1 MPINILKFSKPSILT
16 LLFISLLILPC
27 THSDVIS
34 EEAKERIGYDI
45 EERYYIDDQIN
56 LTYDIKSLGLKIA
69 RLDFEV
75 NFGEA
80 KYFSN
85 ATVQTQGIGDFFSN
99 SIWTFSSRGTLS
111 KNDIQ
116 PKFYNN
122 HIETKKG
129 VGHVSIVYRNDKHNI
144 LARPEIN
151 DEKLIRLHE
160 GLNAQT
166 IDPIS
171 SMIEMSM
178 YHNHDICTGEWDV
191 TDGRRIF
198 SIEFTQLKEQKIC
211 SAKFIPLIGFSDK
224 EMKKYEEEPVPFFL
238 IDLLKITIRGE
249 FVFLIPISINASE
262 GISGSIDL
270 VDLLINGESIDF

>member
-1 MPINILKFSKPSILT
+1 MKFIIFKLPLQPTFTFFMTSIILWFNMYS
-16 LLFISLLILPC
+16 
-27 THSDVIS
+27 VAVG
-34 EEAKERIGYDI
+34 EEIKDRFEYDI
-45 EERYYIDDQIN
+45 EERYFIDDQIN

-80 KYFSN
+80 QYFSN
-85 ATVQTQGIGDFFSN
+85 ATVQTQGIGDLFSN

-129 VGHVSIVYRNDKHNI
+129 VGHVSIVYRNGKHNI
-144 LARPEIN
+144 LARPEIK
-151 DEKLIRLHE
+151 DEKLIRLYDQ
-160 GLNAQT
+160 LNKQT

-178 YHNHDICTGEWDV
+178 YHNKDVCTGEWQV

-198 SIEFTQLKEQKIC
+198 AIQFEQIPEENIC
-211 SAKFIPLIGFSDK
+211 TAKFMPLIGFSDK
-224 EMKKYEEEPVPFFL
+224 EMKKYEDNPAPLFL
-238 IDLLKITIRGE
+238 IDLMKITIREE
-249 FVFLIPISINASE
+249 FVFFIPIRINASE
-262 GISGSIDL
+262 AISGSIEL
-270 VDLLINGESIDF
+270 VDLSINGKSVVY

>member
-1 MPINILKFSKPSILT
+1 MKFIIFKLPLQPTFTFFMTSIILWCNMYSVAVGEEINDRF
-16 LLFISLLILPC
+16 
-27 THSDVIS
+27 
-34 EEAKERIGYDI
+34 EYDI
-45 EERYYIDDQIN
+45 EERYFIDDQIN

-80 KYFSN
+80 QYFSN
-85 ATVQTQGIGDFFSN
+85 ATVQTQGIGDLFSN

-111 KNDIQ
+111 KHDIQ

-129 VGHVSIVYRNDKHNI
+129 VGHVSIVYRNGKHNI
-144 LARPEIN
+144 LARPEIK
-151 DEKLIRLHE
+151 DEKLIKLYDQ
-160 GLNAQT
+160 LNEQI

-178 YHNHDICTGEWDV
+178 YHNKDICTGEWQV

-198 SIEFTQLKEQKIC
+198 AIQFEQIPEENIC
-211 SAKFIPLIGFSDK
+211 TAKFLSLIH
-224 EMKKYEEEPVPFFL
+224 
-238 IDLLKITIRGE
+238 I
-249 FVFLIPISINASE
+249 
-262 GISGSIDL
+262 
-270 VDLLINGESIDF
+270 

>member
-1 MPINILKFSKPSILT
+1 MKFIIFKLPLQPTFTFFMTSIILLCNMYSFAVGEE
-16 LLFISLLILPC
+16 IS
-27 THSDVIS
+27 DRF
-34 EEAKERIGYDI
+34 EYDI
-45 EERYYIDDQIN
+45 EKRYFIDDQIN

-80 KYFSN
+80 QYFSN
-85 ATVQTQGIGDFFSN
+85 ATVQTQGIGDLFSN

-129 VGHVSIVYRNDKHNI
+129 IGHVSIVYRNGKHNI
-144 LARPEIN
+144 LARPEIK
-151 DEKLIRLHE
+151 DEKLIRLYDQ
-160 GLNAQT
+160 LNEQT

-178 YHNHDICTGEWDV
+178 YHNKDVCTGEWQV

-198 SIEFTQLKEQKIC
+198 AIQFEQIPEENIC
-211 SAKFIPLIGFSDK
+211 TAKFIPLIGFSDK
-224 EMKKYEEEPVPFFL
+224 EMKKYEDNPAPLFL
-238 IDLLKITIRGE
+238 IDLIKITIRE
-249 FVFLIPISINASE
+249 DFVFFIPIRINASE
-262 GISGSIDL
+262 AISGSIEL
-270 VDLLINGESIDF
+270 VDLSINGKSVVY

>member
-1 MPINILKFSKPSILT
+1 MKLIIFKLPLQPTFTFFMTSVILLCSVYSVT
-16 LLFISLLILPC
+16 
-27 THSDVIS
+27 VS
-34 EEAKERIGYDI
+34 EEINDRFEYDI
-45 EERYYIDDQIN
+45 EERYFIDDQIN

-80 KYFSN
+80 QYFSN
-85 ATVQTQGIGDFFSN
+85 ATVQTQGIGDLFSN

-111 KNDIQ
+111 KHDIQ

-129 VGHVSIVYRNDKHNI
+129 VGHVSIVYRNGKHNI
-144 LARPEIN
+144 LARPEIKEN
-151 DEKLIRLHE
+151 KLIRLYE
-160 GLNAQT
+160 RLNVQT

-178 YHNHDICTGEWDV
+178 YHNKDICTGEWEV

-198 SIEFTQLKEQKIC
+198 AIQFEQIPEENIC
-211 SAKFIPLIGFSDK
+211 TAKFIPLIGFSDK
-224 EMKKYEEEPVPFFL
+224 EMTKYEDNPAPLFL
-238 IDLLKITIRGE
+238 IDLMKITIRE
-249 FVFLIPISINASE
+249 DFVFFIPIRINASE
-262 GISGSIDL
+262 AI
-270 VDLLINGESIDF
+270 